1 MGPTPERITLANDR
15 THKLNDMTTVNI
27 SLHMLCVVSVQAV
40 LLHRGCS
47 LDLKEVVVSKS
58 VSHSLS
64 CFPPSLPYYLPTEYE
79 LNLEMGSASCTART
93 PRDQSAIASEAGPGS
108 SASTSRV
115 SSPKADYR
123 ASNCST
129 AI

>member
-1 MGPTPERITLANDR
+1 MGPTPERITSANDR
-15 THKLNDMTTVNI
+15 THKLYDMTTVNI
-27 SLHMLCVVSVQAV
+27 SLMLCVVSVQAA

-93 PRDQSAIASEAGPGS
+93 PRDQSAIASSEAGPGS
-108 SASTSRV
+108 SASISRV